1 MRDSPVASERAGRTL
16 AVAGLT
22 LLATAAVVAAFVV
35 LGALIDEPF
44 ERFSR
49 DAAAV
54 LDAPFYI
61 AYFSHLVSLIWNLA
75 AAVALFTSAVLR
87 RAGNVEGF
95 RMLFAGGVITAA
107 MGLDDL
113 LQLHEDAYRIVGISE
128 RMVYGAYG
136 ILIAAFVVAFR
147 RRLGHAVLL
156 IGGALAFWVVS
167 AGLDQLVGGKQ
178 VSFVAEDGLK
188 AAGVALWVVMLVRL
202 AWAEITVAVPAARE
216 PI

>member
-1 MRDSPVASERAGRTL
+1 MRDSPTSERAGRTL

-22 LLATAAVVAAFVV
+22 LLATAAVLAAFLA

-44 ERFSR
+44 GEFSR

-54 LDAPFYI
+54 LHGPFYVS
-61 AYFSHLVSLIWNLA
+61 YLSHLGSLVWNLA
-75 AAVALFTSAVLR
+75 AVVALFSAAVLR
-87 RAGNVEGF
+87 RAGYVEGF
-95 RMLFAGGVITAA
+95 RLLFAGGMITAA
-107 MGLDDL
+107 MALDDL
-113 LQLHEDAYRIVGISE
+113 LLLHEGASE
-128 RMVYGAYG
+128 VLGLSEGMVYGVYG
-136 ILIAAFVVAFR
+136 ILIVVFVVAFR

-156 IGGALAFWVVS
+156 IAGALVFWVAS
-167 AGLDQLVGGKQ
+167 AGADLAVDQGQ

-202 AWAEITVAVPAARE
+202 AWEEITAAVPAARE